1 MDCVSQ
7 ICRSVQSATMPCDR
21 IQKRKVPEILAHPG
35 KNINE
40 TFPAHSQDSIL
51 MPSRLS
57 FPRVLYSSRRNE
69 RPSMHTVK
77 YQCFVLPCH
86 DKKYQSPRFLL
97 ATSLSYTLSASM
109 ASFVNEL
116 FFHQLTSAAM
126 TVITLVRNCSICAL
140 SSGII
145 GCPQALST

>member
-1 MDCVSQ
+1 M
-7 ICRSVQSATMPCDR
+7 
-21 IQKRKVPEILAHPG
+21 
-35 KNINE
+35 
-40 TFPAHSQDSIL
+40 
-51 MPSRLS
+51 
-57 FPRVLYSSRRNE
+57 
-69 RPSMHTVK
+69 SMHGSAVSRQT
-77 YQCFVLPCH
+77 
-86 DKKYQSPRFLL
+86 YQSPRFLL

-126 TVITLVRNCSICAL
+126 TVITLVRNCYICAL

>member
-7 ICRSVQSATMPCDR
+7 ICRSVQAATLPCDR

-57 FPRVLYSSRRNE
+57 FPRVLYSSRQNE

-77 YQCFVLPCH
+77 YQCFDLPCH
-86 DKKYQSPRFLL
+86 DKNISLRASCSPPACRIPCPPQWLPWCN
-97 ATSLSYTLSASM
+97 TGRRGY
-109 ASFVNEL
+109 
-116 FFHQLTSAAM
+116 
-126 TVITLVRNCSICAL
+126 VRCPP
-140 SSGII
+140 
-145 GCPQALST
+145 CPQALRQHPLHFEILHRSRVRLSSSAR